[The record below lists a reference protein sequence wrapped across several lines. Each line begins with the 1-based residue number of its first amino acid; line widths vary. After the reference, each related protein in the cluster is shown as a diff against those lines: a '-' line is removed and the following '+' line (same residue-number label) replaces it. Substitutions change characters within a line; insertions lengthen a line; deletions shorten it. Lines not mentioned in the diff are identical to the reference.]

1 MFFFTA
7 ILGVVEND
15 KNVGEWMGG
24 DFSNL
29 KNLFTNSDY
38 CNDER
43 FRAYLVREIKYFL
56 HKANSNKIYYHSHN
70 HHKKNFSYKAY
81 TVLTFEL

>member
-1 MFFFTA
+1 MGGW
-7 ILGVVEND
+7 I
-15 KNVGEWMGG
+15 GG

-56 HKANSNKIYYHSHN
+56 HKANNKKIYYHSPK
-70 HHKKNFSYKAY
+70 HHKKKLFLQSLHSFDFRVMVKQFTIRNVIMSFN
-81 TVLTFEL
+81 